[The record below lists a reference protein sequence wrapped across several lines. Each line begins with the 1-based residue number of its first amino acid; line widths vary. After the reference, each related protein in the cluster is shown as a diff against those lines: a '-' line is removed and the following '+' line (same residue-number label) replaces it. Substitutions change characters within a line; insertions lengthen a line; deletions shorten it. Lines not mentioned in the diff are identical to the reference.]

1 MDKQPV
7 PAERLNELVDAFA
20 SGRSHSEISS
30 ILNVSTSE
38 IFRNVSTPQFR
49 AALNKRVRAQ
59 LAIDA
64 LSAISLLADTVRD
77 ASVPRHVRV
86 KAAGM
91 VAAMAGYVA
100 PKATEAPKTAD
111 NPADMSS
118 EELRRFLS
126 DAERELSARAVE
138 VQPAETQL
146 DDMLG

>member
-1 MDKQPV
+1 MSTE
-7 PAERLNELVDAFA
+7 PALIDRTDELADAIA

-30 ILNVSTSE
+30 IFNASLAE

-49 AALNKRVRAQ
+49 AALNKRVRAK

-64 LSAISLLADTVRD
+64 LSALTFLGDTVRD
-77 ASVPRHVRV
+77 TGAPTHVRV

-100 PKATEAPKTAD
+100 PKASEAQKTAE
-111 NPADMSS
+111 NPADMTS

-138 VQPAETQL
+138 VQPVETQL
-146 DDMLG
+146 DDMLS